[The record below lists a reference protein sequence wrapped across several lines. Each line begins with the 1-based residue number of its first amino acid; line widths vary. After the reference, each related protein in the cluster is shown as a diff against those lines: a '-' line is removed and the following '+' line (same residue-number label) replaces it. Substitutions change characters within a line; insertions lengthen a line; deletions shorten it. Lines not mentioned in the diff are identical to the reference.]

1 MKKNAFILIVALF
14 AGVCGGVIDSAA
26 QTAKE
31 NQEQSEM
38 VSKTTDM
45 TQGEVRKI
53 DKEAGK
59 LTLKHERIA
68 TLNMPPMTMVF
79 RLKNKSMLNNIQV
92 GDKILFK
99 ATENNG
105 YLTITEIKSRVSD
118 YEKK

>member
-14 AGVCGGVIDSAA
+14 AGVCGGVVDSAA

-31 NQEQSEM
+31 NQEQS
-38 VSKTTDM
+38 KTVDKTADM

-68 TLNMPPMTMVF
+68 NLNMPPMTMVF